1 MTRKHTTNLS
11 LLLGLLLGGTAPVA
25 LARGSS

>member
-1 MTRKHTTNLS
+1 MTRKHNERLS

-25 LARGSS
+25 LARGCS

>member
-1 MTRKHTTNLS
+1 MSRKHTLRLS

-25 LARGSS
+25 LAGDGS